1 MSAPDQ
7 HTREAIASQLITAL
21 EQYEAD
27 VQILC
32 GSWLDMEHYQSV
44 SQQVDEL
51 RMYAAALPRVSVQ
64 WVAVLISHAELIH
77 SLWKARRSDAKDAA
91 AVEDMLSDHVAAIH
105 LLSRTARQLI
115 TRR

>member
-7 HTREAIASQLITAL
+7 HTREAIALQLIEAL
-21 EQYEAD
+21 ELYEAD
-27 VQILC
+27 VKLLC
-32 GSWLDMEHYQSV
+32 RNWLDMEHYQSV

-51 RMYAAALPRVSVQ
+51 RLYAAALPRVSVQ

-77 SLWKARRSDAKDAA
+77 SLWKARRSESGDAA
-91 AVEDMLSDHVAAIH
+91 SVENLLTDHIAAIR
-105 LLSRTARQLI
+105 LLSRAARLSI